1 MLPIICIVGK
11 SGSGKTALVERIIP
25 ELKRRGYRVASIKHN
40 PHDFELDQPGKDSWR
55 HAQAG
60 SDAVVISSPQK
71 VALIKGVEHDPTL
84 GELLRLIGN
93 DFDIVIA
100 EGFKESEAPKIEVH
114 RAELGEGLVC
124 KPDEL
129 LAVATDEELGLP
141 VLQCPLDDT
150 PGLANLI
157 EERFLAH
164 REREEVILFVN
175 GERVPL
181 SPFPRDFLY
190 KTLLG
195 MVSALKGA
203 ENVESLDIWLRKQA

>member
-84 GELLRLIGN
+84 GELLRLIDN
-93 DFDIVIA
+93 DC
-100 EGFKESEAPKIEVH
+100 S
-114 RAELGEGLVC
+114 RWW
-124 KPDEL
+124 
-129 LAVATDEELGLP
+129 
-141 VLQCPLDDT
+141 Q
-150 PGLANLI
+150 GLAAWAGKG
-157 EERFLAH
+157 LA
-164 REREEVILFVN
+164 EDWS
-175 GERVPL
+175 GEP
-181 SPFPRDFLY
+181 D
-190 KTLLG
+190 
-195 MVSALKGA
+195 SACYPPADAVGH
-203 ENVESLDIWLRKQA
+203 